1 MNPRPLSLPFLL
13 WLLSM
18 VGLQGW
24 LVYRELSDPPGAWR
38 GDPPE
43 LWSLLWPMLTLGM
56 FLALLLWELLHR
68 RLAPR
73 RYPGLLAAL
82 ALLPLS
88 GAGVAY
94 ALRGVSTLEQDR
106 AHAWS
111 VVAEQLSPLWAA
123 VPCPPL
129 PGWTGDGR
137 CFATRADA
145 AAALRRLQAREL
157 GQSLTLNAH
166 GDVRSGAVVSRVR
179 APSGRT
185 VPFEVSLVGRELI
198 SVGEP
203 STAGQVLT
211 EAGLFSVLRLRAVGP

>member
-1 MNPRPLSLPFLL
+1 
-13 WLLSM
+13 M

-24 LVYRELSDPPGAWR
+24 QVYRELSRPMGAWR
-38 GDPPE
+38 GDSPE
-43 LWSLLWPMLTLGM
+43 LWSLLWPMLTLGL

-82 ALLPLS
+82 ALLPLV

-94 ALRGVSTLEQDR
+94 ALRGVGSPEQDR
-106 AHAWS
+106 ANAWAE
-111 VVAEQLSPLWAA
+111 VERRLNVPWEEVA
-123 VPCPPL
+123 CPPL
-129 PGWTGDGR
+129 PGWTGEGR

-145 AAALRRLQAREL
+145 AAALRRLQARDI
-157 GQSLTLNAH
+157 GQGLPLNAH

-198 SVGEP
+198 SAGPP
-203 STAGQVLT
+203 STAGRVLT
-211 EAGLFSVLRLRAVGP
+211 EAGLFSVLRLRAVEP